1 MSSASAAAATDCVC
15 VTPPSKKG
23 KIDNLFDADSDP
35 ELAGGRTSS
44 PTSPFS
50 LPVPMNPSL
59 PGHASPGYASPG
71 LSAEGSAL
79 LQAINSSLAPRFDTL
94 GSRIDTAN
102 SQLAQVCHRMIN
114 IETKVDALD
123 GRMTATEK
131 SLEEVRHRT
140 EILERKNASS
150 SASSISADG
159 GTGSAARPILRP
171 LDWIPPAKRMVIVV
185 GGFPKDT
192 PKEHI
197 VRKLR
202 EIIQPNAE
210 RGWRGEGVTDCYAP
224 NFSSFGR
231 IKFETCDDMWKFL
244 KAFKGH
250 KFNFNG
256 KTLFHSIDKTTAEM
270 DLSRKVSRALK
281 RLRVCLIEK
290 GLMQEESQREAFN
303 RLVVADWDSGIV
315 RYKKDDGTVHRL
327 FELDR
332 GSGILKVG
340 DGAVSSGLNLR
351 LAEMLPE
358 INFGE

>member
-1 MSSASAAAATDCVC
+1 MSSASAAAATDCV
-15 VTPPSKKG
+15 TPPSKKG
-23 KIDNLFDADSDP
+23 KIGDSLFDVDSDP
-35 ELAGGRTSS
+35 DLAGGRISS

-50 LPVPMNPSL
+50 LPVPMNTSL

-79 LQAINSSLAPRFDTL
+79 LQAINSSLVPRIDTL

-102 SQLAQVCHRMIN
+102 CQLAQMSHRMIN
-114 IETKVDALD
+114 IETTVNALD

-131 SLEEVRHRT
+131 SLEDVRHRT

-150 SASSISADG
+150 TASSISADG
-159 GTGSAARPILRP
+159 GTGSAARPVMRP
-171 LDWIPPAKRMVIVV
+171 LDWTPPAKRMVIVV

-197 VRKLR
+197 VRQLR

-210 RGWRGEGVTDCYAP
+210 RGWRGEGVSDCFAP

-231 IKFETCDDMWKFL
+231 IKFETSDDMWKFL

-250 KFNFNG
+250 RFNLNG
-256 KTLFHSIDKTTAEM
+256 KILFHSIDKTTAEM
-270 DLSRKVSRALK
+270 DLSRKVSRSLK

-290 GLMQEESQREAFN
+290 GLMQEENQREDFN
-303 RLVVADWDSGIV
+303 RLVVADWDAGIV
-315 RYKKDDGTVHRL
+315 RYKRIDGTIHRL

-332 GSGILKVG
+332 GSGMLKVG
-340 DGAVSSGLNLR
+340 DGAGSSGLNLR